1 MGGLFSR
8 PKAAAVLPAQV
19 GITNAEAQAKSNA
32 ESADR
37 ARARLTLANRPRTS
51 LLNEELEER
60 ILS

>member
-8 PKAAAVLPAQV
+8 PKAAEVLPAQV
-19 GITNAEAQAKSNA
+19 GVTNAQAQAQSNA

-51 LLNEELEER
+51 LLNEDLEASL
-60 ILS
+60 LS